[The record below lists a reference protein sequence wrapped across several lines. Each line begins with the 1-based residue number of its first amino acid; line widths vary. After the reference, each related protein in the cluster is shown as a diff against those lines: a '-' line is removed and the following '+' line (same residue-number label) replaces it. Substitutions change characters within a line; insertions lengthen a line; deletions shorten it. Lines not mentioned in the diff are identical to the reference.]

1 MYHISIRQSNRAIYT
16 VFLLGILFFLNDYI
30 SFGQSKRD
38 GFSGFVKDK
47 TTDEALPGANVYWT
61 ISMDKGVTTDI
72 YGAFSIPPIDLPAE
86 LTISYVGYTSSMRII
101 TEKEL
106 EKELKFFLNPE
117 EQSLEEFV
125 VNEVRENSNV
135 VSLDIGK
142 SSLPVEVLKN
152 IPALFGEVDLLR
164 GIQLLPGVNTAGEGT
179 TGLFIRGGSADQ
191 NLIQIDGAPIFNP
204 SHFFGFFS
212 VFNPDA
218 LSNVELYKGN
228 IPARYGGRLSSL
240 IDISLK
246 EGNTKRIQG
255 EGGLGSIS
263 SRLTVDGPLFSDQSS
278 FIVSGRRTYA
288 DVFLGFSPDEGIR
301 NNQLYFYDLSGKLM
315 FRIKD
320 RDKITFSSYYG
331 SDYLGTNGQFGLGW
345 NNWISSL
352 NWTRSVRDDLFL
364 DVKGYHSY
372 YNYLIAFTDEN
383 VGFDWNNNFS
393 ESGIRSEL
401 NWVPQENITLYGGIH
416 TQVYHF
422 APINLNL
429 APESNLESINT
440 NPKTGLLNNLFVHG
454 SLEISPAFSM
464 EGGLRWNHYQ
474 QIGEGVNYLYEN
486 NDPAN
491 GSVSDTVSYAFGE
504 NMHTYQGLE
513 PRLAARYLLGEN
525 LSLKGAY
532 NRNFQ
537 YIQIATNNSAGLP
550 IDRWMPAGRY
560 VNPIRS
566 DQVSLG
572 VFKNFSNNKFELSL
586 EGYYKDFDRII
597 DLKQGAEI
605 LFTDNLETEILTGN
619 GWAYGMEF
627 MLRKSKGNTTGWL
640 SYTWSRVFRQING
653 INEDQPF
660 NPRFDRPHDV
670 SLVLNH
676 KFTKRLEFSGTFV
689 YTSGVAVTFPV
700 GSYHVDNQR
709 IPLYSPR
716 RNEDR
721 FPAYHRMDLSVNLKN
736 RDRGRWWKGSWNFSV
751 YNVYNRKNP
760 FSYQFTDII
769 NNDFRLD
776 PSPEVEI
783 SSSRPGVV
791 MTYLFGILPSVT
803 YNFEF

>member
-1 MYHISIRQSNRAIYT
+1 MHHTLSNRSNKT
-16 VFLLGILFFLNDYI
+16 VFPLFILPALFFSINYL
-30 SFGQSKRD
+30 SFGQSTAERL
-38 GFSGFVKDK
+38 SGVVKDK
-47 TTDEALPGANVYWT
+47 STDEALPGASIYWT
-61 ISMDKGVTTDI
+61 TYMDGGVTSEVDGT
-72 YGAFSIPPIDLPAE
+72 FSIRLIDLPAE
-86 LTISYVGYTSSMRII
+86 LTVSFVGYTSSVR
-101 TEKEL
+101 TVTVKDL
-106 EKELKFFLNPE
+106 GKDLKFFLSLE

-125 VNEVRENSNV
+125 VNELRENSNV
-135 VSLDIGK
+135 LSRDIGK
-142 SSLPVEVLKN
+142 NKLPVEVLKH

-218 LSNVELYKGN
+218 LSNVELYKGH

-255 EGGLGSIS
+255 EGGIGSIS

-278 FIVSGRRTYA
+278 FVVSGRRTYA
-288 DVFLGFSPDEGIR
+288 DLFLGLSPDENIR

-320 RDKITFSSYYG
+320 RDKITVSSYYG
-331 SDYLGTNGQFGLGW
+331 SDYLGTSGQFGMGW

-352 NWTRSVRDDLFL
+352 NWTRSIRDDLFL
-364 DVKGYHSY
+364 DVNGYHSFY
-372 YNYLIAFTDEN
+372 KYLIAFTDEN
-383 VGFDWNNNFS
+383 IGFDWNNNFS
-393 ESGIRSEL
+393 ESGVRGEI
-401 NWVPQENITLYGGIH
+401 NWVPQENFHLYAGIH
-416 TQVYHF
+416 SQVYHF

-429 APESNLESINT
+429 APQSNLESVNT

-454 SLEISPAFSM
+454 NYDLSPVFSI

-474 QIGEGVNYLYEN
+474 QIGKGVQYLYEGDN
-486 NDPAN
+486 PAN
-491 GSVSDTVSYAFGE
+491 GSVVDTVSFGFGE
-504 NMHTYQGLE
+504 NMQTYKGLE
-513 PRLAARYLLGEN
+513 PRLAARYLISER
-525 LSLKGAY
+525 LSLKGAF

-537 YIQIATNNSAGLP
+537 YIQIASNNSAGLP

-560 VNPIRS
+560 VSPIRS
-566 DQVSLG
+566 DQISLG
-572 VFKNFSNNKFELSL
+572 AFKNLSENRFELSL

-605 LFTDNLETEILTGN
+605 LFTDKLETEILTGK
-619 GWAYGMEF
+619 GWAYGMEL
-627 MLRKSKGNTTGWL
+627 MVRKNVGNTTGWL
-640 SYTWSRVFRQING
+640 SYTWSRVFRQIAG

-676 KFTKRLEFSGTFV
+676 KVNKRLELSGTFV
-689 YTSGVAVTFPV
+689 YTSGVAVTFPI
-700 GSYHVDNQR
+700 GSYEVDNQR
-709 IPLYSPR
+709 VPLYSPR

-721 FPAYHRMDLSVNLKN
+721 FPDYNRMDLSVNLKN

-751 YNVYNRKNP
+751 YNAYNRKNP
-760 FSYQFTDII
+760 FSYQFTSIY
-769 NNDFRLD
+769 NNDFRFD
-776 PSPEVEI
+776 PGPEDEI
-783 SSSRPGVV
+783 TSFRPGVV

>member
-1 MYHISIRQSNRAIYT
+1 MSHIMNNRSYK
-16 VFLLGILFFLNDYI
+16 VVCKYFFLIALTTFYRNSSFSQSQPDRI
-30 SFGQSKRD
+30 SGSL
-38 GFSGFVKDK
+38 KDK
-47 TTDEALPGANVYWT
+47 TTDEALPGANVYW
-61 ISMDKGVTTDI
+61 SNALEKGVTTDADGTFYI
-72 YGAFSIPPIDLPAE
+72 RPIDLPAE
-86 LTISYVGYTSSMRII
+86 LTISFIGYTTSLRVI
-101 TEKEL
+101 TEKDL
-106 EKELKFFLNPE
+106 GKDLKFFLNPE
-117 EQSLEEFV
+117 AQSLEEFV
-125 VNEVRENSNV
+125 VNEARENSNV

-142 SSLPVEVLKN
+142 SVLPMEVLKN

-164 GIQLLPGVNTAGEGT
+164 GIQLLPGVTTAGEGT
-179 TGLFIRGGSADQ
+179 TGLFVRGGSADQ
-191 NLIQIDGAPIFNP
+191 NLITLDGAPIFNP

-218 LSNVELYKGN
+218 LSDVELYKGH

-255 EGGLGSIS
+255 EGGIGSIS
-263 SRLTVDGPLFSDQSS
+263 SRLTVDGPLLSDQSS
-278 FIVSGRRTYA
+278 FIISGRRTYA
-288 DVFLGFSPDEGIR
+288 DIFLGLSPDENIR

-320 RDKITFSSYYG
+320 RDKITISSYYG
-331 SDYLGTNGQFGLGW
+331 ADYLGTSGQFGLGW

-352 NWTRSVRDDLFL
+352 NWTRSIRDDLFL
-364 DVKGYHSY
+364 DVKAYHSY
-372 YNYLIAFTDEN
+372 YKYLIAFTDEDI
-383 VGFDWNNNFS
+383 GFEWSNNFS
-393 ESGIRSEL
+393 ESGIRGEI
-401 NWVPQENITLYGGIH
+401 NWVPKENLSLYAGAH
-416 TQVYHF
+416 SQLYHF
-422 APINLNL
+422 SPINLDL
-429 APESNLESINT
+429 APESNLQSINT
-440 NPKTGLLNNLFVHG
+440 NPKTGFLNNLFVHG
-454 SLEISPAFSM
+454 NYDLSPVLSV

-486 NDPAN
+486 NDPAS
-491 GSVSDTVSYAFGE
+491 GVLADTVSFGFGE
-504 NMHTYQGLE
+504 NMQTYQGLE
-513 PRLAARYLLGEN
+513 PRVAARYLLSES
-525 LSLKGAY
+525 LSLKAAY

-537 YIQIATNNSAGLP
+537 YIQIASNNSAGLP
-550 IDRWMPAGRY
+550 IDRWMPASKY
-560 VNPIRS
+560 VSPIRS

-572 VFKNFSNNKFELSL
+572 VFKNLSNNQFELSA
-586 EGYYKDFDRII
+586 EGYYKDFDQII

-605 LFTDNLETEILTGN
+605 LFTDNLETEILTGV
-619 GWAYGMEF
+619 GWAYGAEF
-627 MLRKSKGNTTGWL
+627 MLRKNRGNTTGWL
-640 SYTWSRVFRQING
+640 SYTWSRVFRQIEG

-676 KFTKRLEFSGTFV
+676 KINKRLEFSGTFV

-700 GSYHVDNQR
+700 GSYLVDNQR
-709 IPLYSPR
+709 VPLYGPR

-721 FPAYHRMDLSVNLKN
+721 FPDYHRMDLSVNLKN

-760 FSYQFTDII
+760 FSYQFTDIL
-769 NNDFRLD
+769 NNDFRVE
-776 PSPEVEI
+776 PGPEDEI
-783 SSSRPGVV
+783 TSSRPGVV

>member
-1 MYHISIRQSNRAIYT
+1 MNKQLYKAICGFFYLMGLSIFFQNSSFSQSLPDRISGS
-16 VFLLGILFFLNDYI
+16 
-30 SFGQSKRD
+30 
-38 GFSGFVKDK
+38 VKDM
-47 TTDEALPGANVYWT
+47 TTGEVLPGANVYW
-61 ISMDKGVTTDI
+61 SNALDKGVTTDAD
-72 YGAFSIPPIDLPAE
+72 GTFSIRPIDLPAE
-86 LTISYVGYTSSMRII
+86 LTISYLGYTSTLRVI

-106 EKELKFFLNPE
+106 GKENKFFLNPE
-117 EQSLEEFV
+117 AQFLEEFV
-125 VNEVRENSNV
+125 VNEARENSNV
-135 VSLDIGK
+135 MSLDIGK
-142 SSLPVEVLKN
+142 SNLPVEVLKN

-164 GIQLLPGVNTAGEGT
+164 GIQLLPGVTTAGEGT
-179 TGLFIRGGSADQ
+179 TGLFVRGGSADQ

-218 LSNVELYKGN
+218 LSNVELYKGH

-246 EGNTKRIQG
+246 EGNTKRIHG
-255 EGGLGSIS
+255 EGGIGSIS
-263 SRLTVDGPLFSDQSS
+263 SRLTVDGPLLSDQSS

-288 DVFLGFSPDEGIR
+288 DIFLGLSPDENIR

-320 RDKITFSSYYG
+320 RDKITLSSYYG
-331 SDYLGTNGQFGLGW
+331 SDYLGTSGQFGLGW

-352 NWTRSVRDDLFL
+352 NWTRSIREDLFL

-372 YNYLIAFTDEN
+372 YKYIIAFTDESI
-383 VGFDWNNNFS
+383 GFEWSNNFS
-393 ESGIRSEL
+393 ESGIRGEI
-401 NWVPQENITLYGGIH
+401 NWIPNENLSLYAGAH
-416 TQVYHF
+416 SQLYHF

-440 NPKTGLLNNLFVHG
+440 NPKTGFLNNLFIDGNYDV
-454 SLEISPAFSM
+454 SPVFSV

-491 GSVSDTVSYAFGE
+491 GAVADTVRFGFGE
-504 NMHTYQGLE
+504 NMKTYLGLE
-513 PRLAARYLLGEN
+513 PRLAARYLLSES

-550 IDRWMPAGRY
+550 IDRWMPAGTY
-560 VNPIRS
+560 VSPIRS

-572 VFKNFSNNKFELSL
+572 IFKNLSNNQFELSM
-586 EGYYKDFDRII
+586 EGYYKDFDQII

-605 LFTDNLETEILTGN
+605 LFTDNLETEILSGL
-619 GWAYGMEF
+619 GWAYGAEF
-627 MLRKSKGNTTGWL
+627 MLRKNSGKTTGWL
-640 SYTWSRVFRQING
+640 SYTWSRVFRQIEG
-653 INEDQPF
+653 INENQPF

-670 SLVLNH
+670 SLVVNH
-676 KFTKRLEFSGTFV
+676 KVNKRLEFSGTFV

-700 GSYHVDNQR
+700 GSYEVDNQR
-709 IPLYSPR
+709 VPLYGPR

-760 FSYQFTDII
+760 FSYQFADIY
-769 NNDFRLD
+769 NNDFRVD
-776 PSPEVEI
+776 PGPEDVI
-783 SSSRPGVV
+783 TSSRPGVI